1 MPLARSVRGYKQH
14 AAELMR
20 YIDRLGEFVKQ
31 VGQCHVVL
39 TSLIPSPDHNY
50 KCKWAFKH
58 FSKLLKDHAL
68 ANRDVFTFC
77 DVKPIFMKNH
87 KIDYEFSNLSS
98 SGNKDSAIS
107 VKIGMFLLLLL

>member
-1 MPLARSVRGYKQH
+1 MPLARGTRGYKQH

-39 TSLIPSPDHNY
+39 VSLIPSPDHNY

-58 FSKLLKDHAL
+58 FSKLLKEHAF
-68 ANRDVFTFC
+68 ANQDVFTFC

-87 KIDYEFSNLSS
+87 IEFAFIVSHNLINYLRFSNNNESS
-98 SGNKDSAIS
+98 T
-107 VKIGMFLLLLL
+107 FLQK